1 MIKKSEVDAALA
13 AATRILAEESSFAWI
28 KRTTLQ
34 VRAYF
39 VGLYAGLS
47 GIARQERCPPTSLID
62 VLQKTEDIFWAWDAS
77 SKSTWR
83 GMLFDSLRQEL
94 LREEVGIVLPFWRR
108 SKVLPTT
115 LTRCMVNITRERST
129 REWRLVPPVLWNDA
143 RSERNKSTQ
152 TIAEQRDRQ
161 SDKNRR
167 LAEELEHVVRHI
179 ALVDE
184 NWNNRDND

>member
-47 GIARQERCPPTSLID
+47 GIAREEDVRHILID
-62 VLQKTEDIFWAWDAS
+62 VLQKTIFWGRDDS
-77 SKSTWR
+77 FKSTR
-83 GMLFDSLRQEL
+83 TGTLFDSLRQEL
-94 LREEVGIVLPFWRR
+94 LREEVDRPALLAAVQSLADHVDALDG
-108 SKVLPTT
+108 
-115 LTRCMVNITRERST
+115 
-129 REWRLVPPVLWNDA
+129 EWNSRTKHARMAFEAAVLWNDA
-143 RSERNKSTQ
+143 TERNKSTQ

-167 LAEELEHVVRHI
+167 LAEELEHVARHI

-184 NWNNRDND
+184 NWKDLDND